1 MKKIGKICGTCGQKI
16 KRTLN
21 EAEEALA
28 DEFRQAFLTGS
39 NDEDFESNRYTVQ
52 DVLKVLSWPNSEQLD
67 RRMVGDVIRKK
78 WDITTRKTGGIRLYF
93 LPSVNPGYKPK
104 PVKMSNLKK
113 SLTFTK

>member
-39 NDEDFESNRYTVQ
+39 NDEDFESCRYTVPE
-52 DVLKVLSWPNSEQLD
+52 VLKILSWPNLEQLD
-67 RRMVGDVIRKK
+67 RRIVGDVIRKK
-78 WDITTRKTGGIRLYF
+78 WDITTRKTGGFRFYF
-93 LPSVNPGYKPK
+93 LPSVNPNYKQKPK
-104 PVKMSNLKK
+104 KMSNLRK